1 MKTHQDFIFDEIS
14 RELTTLFMT
23 YDTRTLATAMMV
35 RSAKALRALHS
46 TGMWKKED
54 VRAVVDAA
62 LQDIYEPIPKD
73 QLPPVT
79 SIGGTKGP
87 LQ

>member
-1 MKTHQDFIFDEIS
+1 MKSHQDFIFDEIA
-14 RELTTLFMT
+14 RELTTLFT
-23 YDTRTLATAMMV
+23 TFDTRTLASAMLI

-54 VRAVVDAA
+54 VRVVVEAA
-62 LQDIYEPIPKD
+62 LKDIYEPLPKD
-73 QLPPVT
+73 QLPPV
-79 SIGGTKGP
+79 SMIGQPKGP